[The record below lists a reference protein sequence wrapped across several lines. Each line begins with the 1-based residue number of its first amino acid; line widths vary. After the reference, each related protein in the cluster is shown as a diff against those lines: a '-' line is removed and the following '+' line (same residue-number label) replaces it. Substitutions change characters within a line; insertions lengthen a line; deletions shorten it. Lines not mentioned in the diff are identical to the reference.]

1 MKKPTQEKCNH
12 NDSFIIY
19 SLLSKTHNVPCILSK
34 IKIYSDNDLNITQ
47 DTEYNEWIQVLYLWG
62 KIKMEITT
70 KS

>member
-1 MKKPTQEKCNH
+1 MKKPTQDKCNH

-62 KIKMEITT
+62 KIKREITT

>member
-1 MKKPTQEKCNH
+1 MKKLTQEKCNH

-47 DTEYNEWIQVLYLWG
+47 DTEYNEWIQVLHLWG

>member
-1 MKKPTQEKCNH
+1 MKKPTQDKCNH

-47 DTEYNEWIQVLYLWG
+47 DTEYNEWIQVLYLCD

>member
-1 MKKPTQEKCNH
+1 MKKPTQDKCNH

-19 SLLSKTHNVPCILSK
+19 SLLTKTHNVPCILSK

>member
-1 MKKPTQEKCNH
+1 MKKPIQDKCNH

-47 DTEYNEWIQVLYLWG
+47 DTEYNEWIQVPYLWG